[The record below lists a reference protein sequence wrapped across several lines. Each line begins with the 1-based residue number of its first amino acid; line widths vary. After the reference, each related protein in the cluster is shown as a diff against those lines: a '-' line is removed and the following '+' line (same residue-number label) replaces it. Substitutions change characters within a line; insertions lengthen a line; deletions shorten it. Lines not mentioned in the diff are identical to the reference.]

1 MFRLLSAFLLL
12 FALSAMTTP
21 AVAVDPTPTP
31 APSNDAALYDLL
43 ASAGE
48 LSPAFDSE
56 QTDYLLD
63 VDVALELFEKGV
75 DMDSIA
81 ARLRAVRGK
90 IPLMIRN
97 ARATRARR
105 AERVRKIV
113 SKLRARV

>member
-12 FALSAMTTP
+12 FALSATTTP

-63 VDVALELFEKGV
+63 VDVALELFEKLWLSPSDTPKWGELKNLGF
-75 DMDSIA
+75 DSWSAVADEEEGRGKVTITEA
-81 ARLRAVRGK
+81 AR
-90 IPLMIRN
+90 
-97 ARATRARR
+97 
-105 AERVRKIV
+105 
-113 SKLRARV
+113 